1 MIDGFS
7 GRHALPGEESS
18 RVHLPPSRA
27 RYTPYY
33 EWCHGGFGSRERV
46 MSSNPV
52 EGITAIFFSSLLL
65 FRTRVS
71 NSASK
76 ALFSKLSFK
85 VQIWTG
91 SWSRRNLCRFFRPK
105 LWTSSDKRGGGGKET
120 TKNLSASQVFFQ
132 QSTTSFDLE
141 TLMVSQWLVCHT
153 LVRATWVRIYR
164 STDKIVNLKRL
175 QVQSQEFWSNYRSLN
190 LISKEN

>member
-1 MIDGFS
+1 MQGFCKRSYWQRPELSTKNIFLMMIDGFS

-18 RVHLPPSRA
+18 RVRLPPSRA

-33 EWCHGGFGSRERV
+33 EWCHGGFGSQERV

-52 EGITAIFFSSLLL
+52 ERITAIFFSSLLL

-76 ALFSKLSFK
+76 ALFSKLSCK

-91 SWSRRNLCRFFRPK
+91 SWSRWNLCRFFSPK
-105 LWTSSDKRGGGGKET
+105 LWTLSDKRGRVK
-120 TKNLSASQVFFQ
+120 KWQKIYQLPKF
-132 QSTTSFDLE
+132 SFNK
-141 TLMVSQWLVCHT
+141 VQPHLVWRPWWRH
-153 LVRATWVRIYR
+153 
-164 STDKIVNLKRL
+164 SG
-175 QVQSQEFWSNYRSLN
+175 
-190 LISKEN
+190 